1 MMTIKDLSTSKELDR
16 KAMTEVRGGG
26 DVFSTNAQGSSQ
38 SAVGG
43 LVAVNDSTQNLFS
56 ANSAVDYTDIQ
67 KTLVAIG
74 QNNGLSIF

>member
-1 MMTIKDLSTSKELDR
+1 MLTIKDLSASLELDR

-38 SAVGG
+38 GAVGG
-43 LVAVNDSTQNLFS
+43 LVAVNESTQNLFS
-56 ANSAVDYTDIQ
+56 ANSAVDYTDIK

-74 QNNGLSIF
+74 QNNGLRIF

>member
-1 MMTIKDLSTSKELDR
+1 MMTIKDLSVSKELDR

-26 DVFSTNAQGSSQ
+26 DVFSTNVQGSSQ

-43 LVAVNDSTQNLFS
+43 LVAVNESTQTLFS
-56 ANSAVDYTDIQ
+56 ENSAVDYTDIQ

-74 QNNGLSIF
+74 QNNGLGIF